1 MPYRVHIRPAV
12 AKKIAGWALSDYVLV
27 DVYLFLNEVLASDP
41 MRFLRRVP
49 RPFDGMVYE
58 FSLIDP
64 ENRLRQHFFVFQVVY
79 AQDEQSLI
87 IANGAYLRSDG
98 M

>member
-1 MPYRVHIRPAV
+1 MPFRVQIRPAIARKV
-12 AKKIAGWALSDYVLV
+12 AGWGLSDYVLV
-27 DVYLFLNEVLASDP
+27 EVYLYLNELLPTDP
-41 MRFLRRVP
+41 TRFLRRVR

-58 FSLIDP
+58 FSFIDP
-64 ENRLRQHFFVFQVVY
+64 ENRLRQHFFVFQIVY
-79 AQDEQSLI
+79 AQDEQTLI